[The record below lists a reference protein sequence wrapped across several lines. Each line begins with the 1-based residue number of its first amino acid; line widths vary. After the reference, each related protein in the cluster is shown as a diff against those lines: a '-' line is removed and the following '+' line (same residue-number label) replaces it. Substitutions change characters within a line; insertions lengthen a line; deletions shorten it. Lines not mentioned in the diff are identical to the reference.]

1 MIRIAI
7 VGEIGS
13 GKTFVSKAF
22 KLPVFNADKE
32 VSNLYKKDKNLYL
45 KLKRILPKFIKSY
58 PLKKDELLK
67 AIFSNN
73 TNLNKISRI
82 VHPFV
87 RKKMNNFLKK
97 NKNKK
102 FIVFDIPLYFENKI
116 YNKNDIVIYVDAKKS
131 QISKNLK
138 KRKNFNKKIYE
149 KLKNIQLKNEKK
161 KIMSDFII
169 RNTFNE
175 KSLKKR
181 VNVLKLKI
189 KNYEGNNSRY

>member
-161 KIMSDFII
+161 KD
-169 RNTFNE
+169 
-175 KSLKKR
+175 
-181 VNVLKLKI
+181 NVRFYNQKHI
-189 KNYEGNNSRY
+189 